1 MSHNFPPDFDINF
14 PTLVPTNILP
24 SSEAVEN
31 QTHFFVDDDDQI
43 SILKVNDLLD
53 VQIFPHKT

>member
-1 MSHNFPPDFDINF
+1 MSHNFPPDFDIN
-14 PTLVPTNILP
+14 VPTNIFP
-24 SSEAVEN
+24 SSEAEEN
-31 QTHFFVDDDDQI
+31 HTHLFVDDDDQI